1 MFCSLVRRVSPHGV
15 FRLVSLAVALFA
27 VALSAAGVMSAQG
40 NKSQSAQAGLSNL
53 QRMDIMR
60 SKLDAMRRTLDG
72 AIAAVNAKDTGNKEK
87 NADDPRTRLRG
98 LDKEVGSVLSE
109 INDLR
114 AKEERADKY
123 DTSKIDGLEVSV
135 TELNTRVE
143 AALQATAAARTAG
156 SQTSSD
162 YQPKPQ
168 KGKRR
173 FLGLL
178 PGKRNDKYSE
188 LTGTVAPG
196 RDRVLFVEAAH
207 EVRKGNHETGRL
219 LFTTIITTYPDSPY
233 LAMAKLAIADSFY
246 LEGTSSSLIQAGQA
260 YQDWLTFFP
269 TDALTCDAM
278 LKVAE
283 TEMRQMGLS
292 DRDITHAR
300 KAEQRLKVMLQQCP
314 QSTLR
319 PQAEVRLRETQD
331 SLAMHNLQ
339 IARFYLD
346 ARYRNHKGG
355 LKGGQDR
362 LKEILEKYKNFCLT
376 DEVLFR
382 TATTYQEEEEPDEAA
397 KYYQQLVRDY
407 PNSEYLEK
415 AKDQLNIIGAAIP
428 DPDPI
433 KKDLPVCEK
442 LTFMQ
447 NMMQQISGSAN
458 VTTSH
463 DGILITRKGE
473 GNDLIDKAIQNNG
486 QLPDSALQPVIQRA
500 PDRRPLSQPTPTTS
514 PQETP
519 DKKKI
524 GISVQPTSSR
534 PLPDQVNP
542 ATPPA
547 TRPRATQTPTPKP

>member
-1 MFCSLVRRVSPHGV
+1 MSFPFVPGFSPRGTL
-15 FRLVSLAVALFA
+15 RLILLATALLAIAISAAAVA
-27 VALSAAGVMSAQG
+27 SAQD
-40 NKSQSAQAGLSNL
+40 NKNQSAQTGLSNL

-60 SKLDAMRRTLDG
+60 SKLESMRRSLDS
-72 AIAAVNAKDTGNKEK
+72 AIAAMNAKDTGKEK
-87 NADDPRTRLRG
+87 NPDDPRERLRG
-98 LDKEVGSVLSE
+98 LDKEVGSVLGE

-114 AKEERADKY
+114 SKEEHSEKY
-123 DTSKIDGLEVSV
+123 DSSKLEGLEASV
-135 TELNTRVE
+135 TEINTRVQ
-143 AALQATAAARTAG
+143 AGLQSTAAARTTG
-156 SQTSSD
+156 GETSSD
-162 YQPKPQ
+162 YHPKPQ

-173 FLGLL
+173 LLGIL
-178 PGKRNDKYSE
+178 PGKSNDKYSE

-196 RDRVLFVEAAH
+196 RDRVLFVEAAR

-233 LAMAKLAIADSFY
+233 LPLAKLAIADSFY
-246 LEGTSSSLIQAGQA
+246 LEGTTSTLIQAGQA

-319 PQAEVRLRETQD
+319 PDAEARLRETQD

-339 IARFYLD
+339 VARFYYD
-346 ARYRNHKGG
+346 TRYVHNKLG
-355 LKGGQDR
+355 LRGAQDR
-362 LKEILEKYKNFCLT
+362 LKEILEKYKNFCLR

-382 TATTYQEEEEPDEAA
+382 TGVTYQQEEEPDEAA
-397 KYYQQLVRDY
+397 KYFQELVRDF
-407 PNSEYLEK
+407 PNSEYVDK

-442 LTFMQ
+442 PTFMQ
-447 NMMQQISGSAN
+447 NMMQQISGNAN

-463 DGILITRKGE
+463 DGILITKKGD
-473 GNDLIDKAIQNNG
+473 GTDLIDKAIANNG
-486 QLPDSALQPVIQRA
+486 QLPDTGVQPVIQRA
-500 PDRRPLSQPTPTTS
+500 PPRPLSTQPTPTTS
-514 PQETP
+514 PEATS
-519 DKKKI
+519 DKKKV
-524 GISVQPTSSR
+524 GISIQPGTSG
-534 PLPDQVNP
+534 PLPDRVNP
-542 ATPPA
+542 ATTPT
-547 TRPRATQTPTPKP
+547 TRPRSTQTPTPKP

>member
-1 MFCSLVRRVSPHGV
+1 MSVPFVRRVSPRSALLLILLGV
-15 FRLVSLAVALFA
+15 VAM
-27 VALSAAGVMSAQG
+27 ALSTNAVTSAQG
-40 NKSQSAQAGLSNL
+40 NKNQSAQTGLSNL

-60 SKLDAMRRTLDG
+60 SKLESMRRSLDSAVA
-72 AIAAVNAKDTGNKEK
+72 AINAKDTASKEK
-87 NADDPRTRLRG
+87 NPDDPRERLRG
-98 LDKEVGSVLSE
+98 LSKEAGSVLGE
-109 INDLR
+109 VNDLR
-114 AKEERADKY
+114 SKEERAEKY
-123 DTSKIDGLEVSV
+123 DTSKLESLEGSVS
-135 TELNTRVE
+135 ELNTRVE
-143 AALQATAAARTAG
+143 AALQSTAAVRTAG
-156 SQTSSD
+156 AETSS
-162 YQPKPQ
+162 YNPKPK

-173 FLGLL
+173 LLGLL
-178 PGKRNDKYSE
+178 PGKSNDKYAE

-196 RDRVLFVEAAH
+196 RDRVLFIEAAH

-219 LFTTIITTYPDSPY
+219 LFTTIITTYPDSAY
-233 LAMAKLAIADSFY
+233 LPLAKLAIADSFY
-246 LEGTSSSLIQAGQA
+246 LEGTTSSLIQAGQA

-300 KAEQRLKVMLQQCP
+300 KAEQRLKVMMQQCP
-314 QSTLR
+314 QSSLR
-319 PQAEVRLRETQD
+319 PQADLRLRETQD

-362 LKEILEKYKNFCLT
+362 LKEIAEKYPNFCLM

-382 TATTYQEEEEPDEAA
+382 RAMTYLEEEEPDEAA

-407 PNSEYLEK
+407 PNSEYVDK
-415 AKDQLNIIGAAIP
+415 AKDQLKIIGAAIP

-433 KKDLPVCEK
+433 KKTLPVCEK

-458 VTTSH
+458 VTTST
-463 DGILITRKGE
+463 DGILITKKGE
-473 GNDLIDKAIQNNG
+473 GNDLIDRAISNNG
-486 QLPDSALQPVIQRA
+486 QIPEGVLQPVIQRA
-500 PDRRPLSQPTPTTS
+500 PSQQPLNRPTPTSS
-514 PQETP
+514 PE
-519 DKKKI
+519 
-524 GISVQPTSSR
+524 
-534 PLPDQVNP
+534 
-542 ATPPA
+542 A
-547 TRPRATQTPTPKP
+547 TRPRSTQTPTPQP

>member
-15 FRLVSLAVALFA
+15 FRLVLPALALVAI
-27 VALSAAGVMSAQG
+27 ALSTAGVLCAQDS
-40 NKSQSAQAGLSNL
+40 KSQSAQAGLSNL

-72 AIAAVNAKDTGNKEK
+72 AIAAVNTKDTGNKEK

-156 SQTSSD
+156 SQTTSD

-168 KGKRR
+168 KNKRR

-178 PGKRNDKYSE
+178 PGKSNDKYAE

-246 LEGTSSSLIQAGQA
+246 LEGTTSSLIQAGQA

-314 QSTLR
+314 QSSLR

-407 PNSEYLEK
+407 PNSDYLDK

-463 DGILITRKGE
+463 DGILITKKGE

-500 PDRRPLSQPTPTTS
+500 PTRQPLNQATPTNS
-514 PQETP
+514 PEVTP